1 MSSNNPLP
9 ATAQPE
15 SRTTGRDS
23 VQLKTIVQVKESPDE
38 SWREVTEVRT
48 ISRNG
53 AGFTLSRPCA
63 VGRLV
68 TLVLPMPEELRAY
81 DHKKEVYPVM
91 GLVQYCNAAKVD
103 GSEVFHVGVGFI
115 GKNVPES
122 FKTRPMQ
129 NYRIV
134 GMSKDGLWD
143 ITESESDFH
152 NRKQPRYWMSMPITI
167 SLVQKE
173 DKSVIKEETV
183 TTNIGAGG
191 VSVISTLDARVG
203 STIKVAC
210 REIDFFA
217 FATVRNRK
225 EADGGR
231 VTLHLEFVDAQ
242 MPVEKIRKS
251 QFVKAA

>member
-9 ATAQPE
+9 TTAQAE
-15 SRTTGRDS
+15 ARTANRDS
-23 VQLKTIVQVKESPDE
+23 AQLKTIVQVKESPGE

-63 VGRLV
+63 VGRLI

-81 DHKKEVYPVM
+81 DHKKDVYPVM
-91 GLVQYCNAAKVD
+91 GLVQYCNASKVEAV
-103 GSEVFHVGVGFI
+103 EVFHVGVGFI
-115 GKNVPES
+115 GKNVPQS

-134 GMSKDGLWD
+134 GMSKDGLWE
-143 ITESESDFH
+143 ITESESDYH
-152 NRKQPRYWMSMPITI
+152 SRKQPRYWMSLPITI

-173 DKSVIKEETV
+173 EKSVVKEETV

-191 VSVISTLDARVG
+191 ISVISTLDARVG

-210 REIDFFA
+210 REIDFYA
-217 FATVRNRK
+217 IATVRNRK
-225 EADGGR
+225 ADDDGTA
-231 VTLHLEFVDAQ
+231 TLHLEFVDAE